1 MAAYLLLCSRGGP
14 CSRRVGNP
22 QRVMTRDF
30 APAAPAAIHRRPRC
44 PWAARR
50 GSSHEPAH
58 RRRGREGRPW
68 YLAQDRGPRLRRQ
81 IYMEISCLPH
91 SSDFATDLLTSA
103 LAGEYDKGVTPDRG
117 VWRQKGDG
125 RTGRLQLTSAMIGH
139 ETRAHGEAVRDGRV
153 RPRMAL
159 SDSCAALNGVLMH
172 LDHCQSYCLIAVG
185 MLYAP
190 PGPNELRLKVV
201 SENAIE
207 RQAATTV
214 STRTVNNSQS
224 THIPCRHPYLVS
236 ADRGSRTQLPR
247 ANDSVRRLKATTWWT
262 RCSGGRESRSA

>member
-1 MAAYLLLCSRGGP
+1 MCSRGRP

-22 QRVMTRDF
+22 RRVIMRDF
-30 APAAPAAIHRRPRC
+30 APATPAAIHRRPRC

-58 RRRGREGRPW
+58 RRRGREDRPW
-68 YLAQDRGPRLRRQ
+68 YLAQDRGQQRQRQ
-81 IYMEISCLPH
+81 IYIDVSCLPY
-91 SSDFATDLLTSA
+91 SSDLSATDLLTSA

-125 RTGRLQLTSAMIGH
+125 RTEGLQSASAVVDH
-139 ETRAHGEAVRDGRV
+139 ETRTYEEAAQDGQA

-159 SDSCAALNGVLMH
+159 SDSCAALDGVLLH
-172 LDHCQSYCLIAVG
+172 LDHCQPHCLVTVG

-214 STRTVNNSQS
+214 STRAVNNSPV
-224 THIPCRHPYLVS
+224 TYIPCRHPYLVS
-236 ADRGSRTQLPR
+236 ADRGSRTQSPR
-247 ANDSVRRLKATTWWT
+247 ANDSVHRLRATTWWT
-262 RCSGGRESRSA
+262 RCSEGQVSRSA